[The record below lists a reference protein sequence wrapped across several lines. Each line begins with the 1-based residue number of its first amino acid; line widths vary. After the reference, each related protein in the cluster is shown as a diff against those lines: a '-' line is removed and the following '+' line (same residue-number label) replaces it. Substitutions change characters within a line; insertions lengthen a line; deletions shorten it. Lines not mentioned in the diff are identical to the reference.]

1 MDLYDDV
8 YGKLAL
14 TLTATQVAKQQIV
27 DVNGIGEDLP
37 FCLTGW
43 QDGVL
48 LSMMALGPET
58 MALPVPQ
65 RLPLVSASAQVLRA
79 VFGCDSITFV
89 AEGFISRNAQTRG
102 RDLRRAFVDATKDV
116 NECVTVCHVE
126 INRFGEP
133 DATIMSVPYGYVNGR
148 NVVWGDACFYE
159 HGVGK
164 VLRDAPIIAAIAIE
178 LAGEIIDLDEESA
191 METLSALDQE
201 GVNIEIFAKPP
212 WMD

>member
-1 MDLYDDV
+1 MDLYTDV

-14 TLTATQVAKQQIV
+14 TLTASQVAKQQVV
-27 DVNGIGEDLP
+27 DMNGIGEDLP

-48 LSMMALGPET
+48 MTMMALGPEA

-65 RLPLVSASAQVLRA
+65 RLPLVSASAQVMRA

-89 AEGFISRNAQTRG
+89 AEGFISRNTETRG

-116 NECVTVCHVE
+116 NECVTVCHVA
-126 INRFGEP
+126 INRLGDP
-133 DATIMSVPYGYVNGR
+133 DATIMSVPYGYVGGKT
-148 NVVWGDACFYE
+148 VVWGDACFYE
-159 HGVGK
+159 HGVGR

-178 LAGEIIDLDEESA
+178 LAGEIVEIDQQSA
-191 METLSALDQE
+191 METLDALDQE
-201 GVNIEIFAKPP
+201 GVSIEMFAPP
-212 WMD
+212 HWME